1 MKVQHQLTPFA
12 LRPEDAAEALGISKS
27 SLEKLVKAGKIRP
40 PVAVP
45 GLCVKLF
52 DRERLRQDWQA
63 IIEDSENGAANSWDD
78 A

>member
-1 MKVQHQLTPFA
+1 MKVEHQSTPFA

-27 SLEKLVKAGKIRP
+27 SLDKLLKAGKIRP

-45 GLCVKLF
+45 GLSVKLF

-63 IIEDSENGAANSWDD
+63 LIEEAENGASNSWDD